1 MKNMKK
7 IFSLLRAAMSQDM
20 SLFKIKSKQKSKL
33 SKILFPI
40 MLAFLLMFSIGSNII
55 MIAEGLSKVGLTF
68 IIITLF
74 IMLTSILTII
84 EGIYKSQGILFE
96 AKDNDLLFS
105 LPIKKSHIFFTRVFK
120 LLTFQFIYNAVFMI
134 PAIVVYAI
142 YEKTNVYFYILSLVM
157 LIILPIIP
165 TIIGCIFGYIVK
177 AISSRFKSRNI
188 VQIVTTMLLLL
199 GIFYISANMQNFIE
213 NLVQNATSINDMITK
228 IYYPAGL
235 YINLIQRFNIIEF
248 VLLIATSIIPGILF
262 IYIASIFYFKIISR
276 LKGSRAV
283 KPKKDSKID
292 ENNVKVRTP
301 LIALIRKE
309 LKRFFTSPV
318 FIINAGFALVLLAVF
333 TVALSINARGIIE
346 SFIAQDEL
354 GIDVELA
361 LNFVPKIYLAVLAFT
376 SCLTCITC
384 SMISLEGKAFNILKS
399 LPVGASKILLAKL
412 LTSCIISM
420 PVIFVCDIAF
430 FVIFKPAIID
440 ILQIIL
446 ATAIIPIFVGL
457 LGLLANLKYPKMNA
471 ASDTEVVK
479 QSMSSFIS
487 VFSGILISMLA
498 IGIAIWG
505 AKYNMNLVIS
515 LELSTFFIAC
525 IVLWRVL
532 KTYGVKK
539 FNEINV

>member
-1 MKNMKK
+1 MKK
-7 IFSLLRAAMSQDM
+7 IFSLLMAAMSQDM

-40 MLAFLLMFSIGSNII
+40 MLAAVLMLSIGSNIAI
-55 MIAEGLSKVGLTF
+55 IAESLAKVNLTF
-68 IIITLF
+68 IILTLF
-74 IMLTSILTII
+74 IVLTAILTII

-96 AKDNDLLFS
+96 ARDNDLLFS

-120 LLTFQFIYNAVFMI
+120 LLTFQFVYNAVFMI
-134 PAIVVYAI
+134 PAIVVYAM
-142 YEKTNVYFYILSLVM
+142 YEKTNIYFYIISLVM
-157 LIILPIIP
+157 LFILPIIP
-165 TIIGCIFGYIVK
+165 TIIGCIFGYAVK
-177 AISSRFKSRNI
+177 AISSRFKSKNL
-188 VQIVTTMLLLL
+188 VQIISTMLILL
-199 GIFYISANMQNFIE
+199 GVFYISFNTQNVIE
-213 NLVQNATSINDMITK
+213 NLIQNATSINDMITK

-235 YINLIQRFNIIEF
+235 YINLISRFNIIEF
-248 VLLIATSIIPGILF
+248 ILLIATSIIPGILF

-283 KPKKDSKID
+283 KVKKDKKI
-292 ENNVKVRTP
+292 EKSEVKVRTP

-309 LKRFFTSPV
+309 LRRFFTSPV
-318 FIINAGFALVLLAVF
+318 FIINAGFALVLMVVF
-333 TVALSINARGIIE
+333 TVALSVNARGIIE

-354 GIDVELA
+354 GIDIELA

-376 SCLTCITC
+376 SFLTCITC
-384 SMISLEGKAFNILKS
+384 SMISLEGKTFNILKS
-399 LPVGASKILLAKL
+399 LPVGAPKILLAKL
-412 LTSCIISM
+412 LTSMVISM
-420 PVIFVCDIAF
+420 PVFLVCDIAF

-446 ATAIIPIFVGL
+446 ATAIIPTFVGL

-479 QSMSSFIS
+479 QSMSSFVS
-487 VFSGILISMLA
+487 VFSGVFISMLA

-515 LELSTFFIAC
+515 LELSTFFITC
-525 IVLWRVL
+525 IVLWQIL

>member
-1 MKNMKK
+1 MKK
-7 IFSLLRAAMSQDM
+7 IFSLLMAAMSQDM

-40 MLAFLLMFSIGSNII
+40 MLAAVLMLSIGSNIAI
-55 MIAEGLSKVGLTF
+55 IAESLAKVNLTF
-68 IIITLF
+68 IILTLF
-74 IMLTSILTII
+74 IVLTAILTII

-96 AKDNDLLFS
+96 ARDNDLLFS

-120 LLTFQFIYNAVFMI
+120 LLTFQFVYNAVFMI
-134 PAIVVYAI
+134 PAIVVYAM
-142 YEKTNVYFYILSLVM
+142 YEKTNIYFYIISLVM
-157 LIILPIIP
+157 LFILPIIP
-165 TIIGCIFGYIVK
+165 TIIGCIFGYAVK
-177 AISSRFKSRNI
+177 AISSRFKSKNL
-188 VQIVTTMLLLL
+188 VQIISTMLILL
-199 GIFYISANMQNFIE
+199 GVFYISFNTQNVIE

-235 YINLIQRFNIIEF
+235 YINLISRFNIIEF
-248 VLLIATSIIPGILF
+248 ILLIATSIIPGILF

-283 KPKKDSKID
+283 KVKKDKKI
-292 ENNVKVRTP
+292 EKSEVKVRTP

-309 LKRFFTSPV
+309 LRRFFTSPV
-318 FIINAGFALVLLAVF
+318 FIINAGFALVLMVVF
-333 TVALSINARGIIE
+333 TVALSVNARGIIE

-354 GIDVELA
+354 GIDIELA

-376 SCLTCITC
+376 SFLTCITC
-384 SMISLEGKAFNILKS
+384 SMISLEGKTFNILKS
-399 LPVGASKILLAKL
+399 LPVGAPKILLAKL
-412 LTSCIISM
+412 LTSMVISM
-420 PVIFVCDIAF
+420 PVFLVCDIAF

-446 ATAIIPIFVGL
+446 ATAIIPTFVGL

-479 QSMSSFIS
+479 QSMSSFVS
-487 VFSGILISMLA
+487 VFSGVFISMLA

-515 LELSTFFIAC
+515 LELSTFFITC
-525 IVLWRVL
+525 IVLWQIL